1 MQSVPF
7 STNGSAH
14 LELRYP
20 GEGLPQLPAVEKF
33 SKRKQL
39 VGIVQH
45 LSVDGTG
52 ADHPL
57 FTALFEL
64 VAIHTQHLADL
75 AGREEHR
82 AVTVAQQVFEEQ
94 RGLYQHEMR
103 AEQFLEIHGLHQII
117 RSFCC
122 FRHSIMC

>member
-20 GEGLPQLPAVEKF
+20 GEGLPQLPAVEVF
-33 SKRKQL
+33 RKRDQL
-39 VGIVQH
+39 VG
-45 LSVDGTG
+45 
-52 ADHPL
+52 
-57 FTALFEL
+57 
-64 VAIHTQHLADL
+64 LADL

-94 RGLYQHEMR
+94 RGLCQHEMR